1 MLAQADVRRVHGRGA
16 DGEADLARPGRA
28 HVALDDGQDLGAAG
42 GGDGDGSH
50 RDGGQTLAMAV
61 AATTAVSIGRRGLAR
76 HAGRPDPP
84 GVLQPPIA
92 ICLGGASEALRL
104 APVVR
109 ELRRRDRPAVVV
121 TLGRRTRMFD
131 AVLETFAVERGV
143 DLAPVLAEHPAAERI
158 AAATRALG
166 GAFGFVRP
174 AAVVFQADTATALC
188 AAPAAFSRGDPGRSG
203 RGRRRPPTAALV
215 GRLAT
220 WHFAPD
226 AAARERLIEEG
237 VDPAAIA
244 VTGRHRRRRGALRSP
259 GATGSSAALRSAGAR
274 RVLVALRRG
283 EGRDDADRRAAR
295 VLARIAERADVEVA
309 LAAPRSPLLG
319 RELAPFDN
327 VVLVDGLRWE
337 RFVAALAASHLLLT
351 DAAPAAEAAA
361 ALGVPTVALD
371 DPAVALVAAERAL
384 DDAGPHR
391 RLVPVPDREE
401 GAAAR
406 IVARLAGD
414 LPGSRGGRALR

>member
-1 MLAQADVRRVHGRGA
+1 
-16 DGEADLARPGRA
+16 
-28 HVALDDGQDLGAAG
+28 
-42 GGDGDGSH
+42 
-50 RDGGQTLAMAV
+50 MAV
-61 AATTAVSIGRRGLAR
+61 AATTPVSIGRRGLAR

-84 GVLQPPIA
+84 RVPQRPIA

-121 TLGRRTRMFD
+121 TLGRRTRMFG
-131 AVLETFAVERGV
+131 AVLETFVVERGV
-143 DLAPVLAEHPAAERI
+143 DLAPVLAEHTAADRT

-166 GAFGFVRP
+166 GAFGFIRP
-174 AAVVFQADTATALC
+174 EAVVFQADTATALC
-188 AAPAAFSRGDPGRSG
+188 AGPTAFSRGIPVGQVEAGTTAD
-203 RGRRRPPTAALV
+203 RRFV

-226 AAARERLIEEG
+226 TAARERLIEEG
-237 VDPAAIA
+237 VDPGAIA
-244 VTGRHRRRRGALRSP
+244 VTGGTVADAARFIARRDGLLGRAP
-259 GATGSSAALRSAGAR
+259 AAGAR

-351 DAAPAAEAAA
+351 DAAPVAEAAA

-414 LPGSRGGRALR
+414 LPGAATDVHSARLTA

>member
-1 MLAQADVRRVHGRGA
+1 V
-16 DGEADLARPGRA
+16 P
-28 HVALDDGQDLGAAG
+28 
-42 GGDGDGSH
+42 
-50 RDGGQTLAMAV
+50 
-61 AATTAVSIGRRGLAR
+61 
-76 HAGRPDPP
+76 
-84 GVLQPPIA
+84 QPPIA

-109 ELRRRDRPAVVV
+109 ELRRRDRPVVVV

-143 DLAPVLAEHPAAERI
+143 DLAPVLAEHPAAER
-158 AAATRALG
+158 AGAATRALG

-174 AAVVFQADTATALC
+174 AAVLFQADTGTALC
-188 AAPAAFSRGDPGRSG
+188 GTPAAFSHGIAIGQVQAGTNRDSTDRPAAADAD
-203 RGRRRPPTAALV
+203 RRLV
-215 GRLAT
+215 RRLAT

-226 AAARERLIEEG
+226 AAARERLIAQS
-237 VDPAAIA
+237 VAPQAIA
-244 VTGRHRRRRGALRSP
+244 VTGGTVADAARWIARRDGLLGRAP
-259 GATGSSAALRSAGAR
+259 APGAR

-283 EGRDDADRRAAR
+283 EGRDEADRRAAR

-309 LAAPRSPLLG
+309 LAAPRPPVVG

-327 VVLVDGLRWE
+327 VALVDGLRYE
-337 RFVAALAASHLLLT
+337 RFVAALAASHVLLT

-371 DPAVALVAAERAL
+371 DPAVL
-384 DDAGPHR
+384 DDEVPRR
-391 RLVPVPDREE
+391 RLVPVPDRAE

-414 LPGSRGGRALR
+414 GDGAAEDVHSARLAA